1 MADGW
6 QISGEAMELLRAGGL
21 KIEVEGVV
29 ISTRWFL
36 TATGQRVA
44 KVTLLGSQDG
54 PLGSGV
60 QCSPYPIFEVDAD
73 YLVFESLRIDE
84 PARFKFLAD
93 LKPIN
98 NGGYVLHLLKVL
110 E

>member
-1 MADGW
+1 MAEGW
-6 QISGEAMELLRAGGL
+6 QISGEAMDLLLAGGL

-29 ISTRWFL
+29 LSARWFV
-36 TATGQRVA
+36 ADGKQVA
-44 KVTLLGSQDG
+44 KVTLLGSKDG

-73 YLVFESLRIDE
+73 YSVFESLRLQE
-84 PARFKFLAD
+84 PARIKFLAD

-110 E
+110 V

>member
-1 MADGW
+1 
-6 QISGEAMELLRAGGL
+6 MELLRAGGL
-21 KIEVEGVV
+21 RIEVEGVV
-29 ISTRWFL
+29 ISARWF
-36 TATGQRVA
+36 TADGQRVA

-60 QCSPYPIFEVDAD
+60 QCAPYPIFEVDAD
-73 YLVFESLRIDE
+73 YSVFKSLQLNE
-84 PARFKFLAD
+84 PARLKFLAD

>member
-1 MADGW
+1 MGW
-6 QISGEAMELLRAGGL
+6 QISGEAMELLLAGGL

-29 ISTRWFL
+29 ISARWFV
-36 TATGQRVA
+36 ADGKRVA
-44 KVTLLGSQDG
+44 KVTLIGSKDG

-73 YLVFESLRIDE
+73 YLVFESLKIDE
-84 PARFKFLAD
+84 PARLKFLAN
-93 LKPIN
+93 LKLIN
-98 NGGYVLHLLKVL
+98 TGGYVLHLLKLL